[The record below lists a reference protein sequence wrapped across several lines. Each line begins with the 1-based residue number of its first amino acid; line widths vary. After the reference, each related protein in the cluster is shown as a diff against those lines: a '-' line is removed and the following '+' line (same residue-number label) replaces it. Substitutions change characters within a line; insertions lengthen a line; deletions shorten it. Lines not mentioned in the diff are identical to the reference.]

1 MGAAKIIDQPYPSMT
16 VFYLKLLF
24 TPALMLA
31 ISLAGQRWGTRLA
44 GLLSGLPVT
53 SALVMLFLSLEQGTD
68 FALVAVPGAL
78 AGVAAVQA
86 AYLFYFIAAQR
97 AGVLVGCIAA
107 LPVYGTTA
115 WLMSHEGGLP
125 GSVLVAVLLIGSIIV
140 LTSKQAQAP
149 AARLVPVP
157 RWVIPM
163 RMLTATLLL
172 LAITASAQW
181 LGPVASGMLAPIPVI
196 AWPLTVFAHV
206 QGGSQEMGKIVRGN
220 ALGGVG
226 VVGFYLTLEFSMAR
240 WGAGLAIAAAVVLAV
255 AATFTLARLLDKR

>member
-1 MGAAKIIDQPYPSMT
+1 MT
-16 VFYLKLLF
+16 VFYLKLFF

-68 FALVAVPGAL
+68 FALGAVPGAL

-86 AYLFYFIAAQR
+86 AYLFYFITARR
-97 AGVLVGCIAA
+97 AGVPAGCSAA
-107 LPVYGTTA
+107 LLVYGLMA
-115 WLMSHEGGLP
+115 WLMSQEGHLAVC
-125 GSVLVAVLLIGSIIV
+125 VLVALSLITAVII
-140 LTSKQAQAP
+140 LTSRQPQAP
-149 AARLVPVP
+149 AARLVRVP

-163 RMLTATLLL
+163 RMLSATLLL
-172 LAITASAQW
+172 LAITASARW

-206 QGGSQEMGKIVRGN
+206 QGGPQEMAKIVRGN

-226 VVGFYLTLEFSMAR
+226 VLGFYLALAFTLAR
-240 WGAGLAIAAAVVLAV
+240 WGAGPSIAAAVGLAV
-255 AATFTLARLLDKR
+255 AATFMLARVLDRR